1 MPLKQKKKDMI
12 MKTTTQF
19 TGTLSR
25 VDRALTGAVS
35 MTATFALT
43 TVIAAGFQGVVAT
56 QTNEL
61 VAMLAKAFA

>member
-1 MPLKQKKKDMI
+1 
-12 MKTTTQF
+12 
-19 TGTLSR
+19 
-25 VDRALTGAVS
+25 

>member
-1 MPLKQKKKDMI
+1 MPLKPKQRDVI
-12 MKTTTQF
+12 MKTTKQF

-25 VDRALTGAVS
+25 VDRALTAAVS
-35 MTATFALT
+35 ATTTFALT
-43 TVIAAGFQGVVAT
+43 TAIAAGFQGVAAT

>member
-1 MPLKQKKKDMI
+1 MPLKQNQRDMI

-25 VDRALTGAVS
+25 VDRALTAAVS
-35 MTATFALT
+35 MTTTFALT
-43 TVIAAGFQGVVAT
+43 TVIAAGFQGVTAT
-56 QTNEL
+56 QASEL

>member
-1 MPLKQKKKDMI
+1 MRPKPKQRDMI

-25 VDRALTGAVS
+25 VDRALTAAVS
-35 MTATFALT
+35 MTTTFALT
-43 TVIAAGFQGVVAT
+43 TVIAAGFQGVTAT
-56 QTNEL
+56 QTSEL

>member
-1 MPLKQKKKDMI
+1 MPLKQNQRDMI

-25 VDRALTGAVS
+25 VDCALTGAVS